1 MKYQNYNYENKLDI
15 EKVLNSS
22 NRDEKIKIL
31 VGMTNGI
38 DDWLWL
44 QEKFLELINDNDFWI
59 AKNAITGL
67 GDVARVHNKLD
78 VEKVVKAL
86 KDLNRTELEDVVKET
101 IDDIEIFTNN
111 PLE

>member
-1 MKYQNYNYENKLDI
+1 MASREI
-15 EKVLNSS
+15 
-22 NRDEKIKIL
+22 
-31 VGMTNGI
+31 
-38 DDWLWL
+38 
-44 QEKFLELINDNDFWI
+44 LELINDNDFWI